1 MLALGSKQEVLEA
14 QIKAGNV
21 RFDISN
27 FLTGVVLADL
37 NSPVTPFLLG
47 RCLWVA
53 SKFPAHLPQSAITSF
68 LECTV
73 RGLQPDQ
80 PHPVRISAVRAIWGF
95 CDHLKRGDGSNGA
108 GGTTN
113 DASRTLLLAPLLPA
127 LVDGL
132 VNMCANFSQSSEIL
146 GLIME
151 NLAVVLDC
159 DPKFTAS
166 QEAKV
171 APLAIAIFLKYSSDP
186 LITALSQDLFKI
198 LGENVDCALPLQA
211 RLVPTI
217 NSILI
222 AQSQDQCGGLKSEA
236 LDVLATLVRC
246 SPTPLSDHLVEVAFP
261 ATVQATLST
270 DDNSILQG

>member
-27 FLTGVVLADL
+27 FLTG
-37 NSPVTPFLLG
+37 
-47 RCLWVA
+47 
-53 SKFPAHLPQSAITSF
+53 
-68 LECTV
+68 
-73 RGLQPDQ
+73 
-80 PHPVRISAVRAIWGF
+80 
-95 CDHLKRGDGSNGA
+95 
-108 GGTTN
+108 
-113 DASRTLLLAPLLPA
+113 
-127 LVDGL
+127 
-132 VNMCANFSQSSEIL
+132 
-146 GLIME
+146 
-151 NLAVVLDC
+151 
-159 DPKFTAS
+159 
-166 QEAKV
+166 
-171 APLAIAIFLKYSSDP
+171 
-186 LITALSQDLFKI
+186 
-198 LGENVDCALPLQA
+198 ALPLQA